1 MRQNIDIAVCI
12 LQAVILFA
20 FNLESDLNFVGERLE
35 KIRKNPVQ
43 VGE

>member
-12 LQAVILFA
+12 LQAVIFFA
-20 FNLESDLNFVGERLE
+20 SILESDLIFVGERLE
-35 KIRKNPVQ
+35 KFRKKSLQ

>member
-12 LQAVILFA
+12 LQAVFFA
-20 FNLESDLNFVGERLE
+20 SVLESDLNFVGERLE